1 MQSAESRIA
10 EWRRP
15 LLAHCL
21 GCKRSCEL
29 TALGS
34 TEPWL
39 VGKANIYLREH
50 TTSRIFECGQLAQED
65 LLGRVESVDDE
76 AHQLV
81 DLCLEGEGLGLFI
94 FGHCVG
100 RCWGGSGFVLVV
112 ALVEQDYG
120 CSRAGAEVNSTRQFC
135 SSYWGLMNRGDL
147 CPDDLTE
154 WLHGGSCTQ
163 DLNA

>member
-1 MQSAESRIA
+1 MMQSAGGRIA

-76 AHQLV
+76 ARQLV
-81 DLCLEGEGLGLFI
+81 DLCLEGEGLGLSI

-100 RCWGGSGFVLVV
+100 RCLHRIMVARELKNRSSQIRLANSAAACALRSRILVRV
-112 ALVEQDYG
+112 RCELARARG
-120 CSRAGAEVNSTRQFC
+120 CLLLRDA
-135 SSYWGLMNRGDL
+135 NRMF
-147 CPDDLTE
+147 P
-154 WLHGGSCTQ
+154 
-163 DLNA
+163 NN